1 MASSKKINVYYY
13 ESEKDFLNDQS
24 TALFFSRAIRIMPDG
39 MAGVNVS
46 GLVYRIYEGGYYRP
60 LEDKSFAIR
69 VTECPMMSQEDAE
82 LILSKLPKYPNN
94 DLKRQSLSSSEIS
107 SSQKNFPNTKENTE
121 LHQIDNFKKKILKDT
136 VQEYFVE
143 CPIFEN
149 HSSIEEYKP
158 FAYEEDWFI
167 SRSNY
172 YTYVSFNDIELYK
185 VAQEILSKP
194 REYCALIAWPGYLEN
209 SFDQNKIIRNIMN
222 NNLRK
227 TWKDNRFGG
236 SGFHHGQYDG
246 YKGFEYFSNN
256 FIFNKLVIDPRNAID
271 ETFSFYQIFGE
282 YDFEGR
288 TSTQNSYN
296 GRFYEYWIRFNLE
309 IEDEVIREQFEEILK
324 IYALMNDHNL
334 SIDDFSTQKLS
345 GFEAFSTL
353 SLMKIHGDDP
363 DLLIPHTH
371 YQLDEFG
378 EILLEIQDLG
388 EGWAWN
394 YELKIYESAYER
406 EEKGPPEDYWKEE
419 IVYSGNENNLK
430 PKALDIV
437 EKKASDNVEK
447 IDEDEE
453 LRDLMNKENK
463 ELREKVI
470 FLEKER
476 EKRASLDRQ
485 TQKFFEK
492 IILEWSYLYKDFY
505 FLKTRSLKNLEKS
518 FTEHK
523 FISAILKSID
533 NGEEIKNYKSVRGL
547 KTWHEVSKISNGTD
561 DQGRLYVCH
570 KIEGR
575 YNHAILIGSKKSQ
588 IKDIEYLGKNDP
600 PKELD

>member
-13 ESEKDFLNDQS
+13 ESEKDFLNDRS

-94 DLKRQSLSSSEIS
+94 DLKSQNLSSSEIS
-107 SSQKNFPNTKENTE
+107 SSQKIFPNTKEDTE

-136 VQEYFVE
+136 EQEYFVE

-194 REYCALIAWPGYLEN
+194 REYCALIAWPGYMEN
-209 SFDQNKIIRNIMN
+209 SFDKNKIIRKIMN

-227 TWKDNRFGG
+227 TWKGYGVQG
-236 SGFHHGQYDG
+236 SGFHPGQIDG
-246 YKGFEYFSNN
+246 YGGFKYSSNN
-256 FIFNKLVIDPRNAID
+256 YMFNQLVIDPRNAID
-271 ETFSFYQIFGE
+271 KTFNFYQIFGE
-282 YDFEGR
+282 YDFESR
-288 TSTQNSYN
+288 ASTQNSYN

-309 IEDEVIREQFEEILK
+309 IADEVVRKQFEEILK
-324 IYALMNDHNL
+324 IYAIINDHNL

-345 GFEAFSTL
+345 GFEAFNTL
-353 SLMKIHGDDP
+353 KLEKNYYGEGVDA
-363 DLLIPHTH
+363 LNPHTH

-378 EILLEIQDLG
+378 EIIQEFKELG
-388 EGWAWN
+388 EKWVWDF
-394 YELKIYESAYER
+394 ELKIFTTEAEWHESMEPPEDLLR
-406 EEKGPPEDYWKEE
+406 EEKASIYPDKEN
-419 IVYSGNENNLK
+419 YTNNSS
-430 PKALDIV
+430 
-437 EKKASDNVEK
+437 SDNVEK
-447 IDEDEE
+447 IDEDKE
-453 LRDLMNKENK
+453 LLDLMNEENK
-463 ELREKVI
+463 ELRGKI
-470 FLEKER
+470 IYFEKEL
-476 EKRASLDRQ
+476 EKRASLERQ

-492 IILEWSYLYKDFY
+492 IIDEWDFLYKDFY
-505 FLKTRSLKNLEKS
+505 FLKNRSIKNLEKF
-518 FTEHK
+518 FTDHK
-523 FISAILKSID
+523 YISTTLKSIG
-533 NGEEIKNYKSVRGL
+533 NGEKPNNYKKVQGL
-547 KTWHEVSKISNGTD
+547 KTWDEVSKIGNGTD
-561 DQGRLYVCH
+561 DQGRLYVCN
-570 KIEGR
+570 KIEGK
-575 YNHAILIGSKKSQ
+575 YNYAILIGSKKTQ
-588 IKDIEYLGKNDP
+588 TKDIDYLKRNDP

>member
-1 MASSKKINVYYY
+1 MAISKKIKVYYY
-13 ESEKDFLNDQS
+13 ESEKDFQNDQS

-46 GLVYRIYEGGYYRP
+46 GLVYRIYEGGFYRP
-60 LEDKSFAIR
+60 LEDKNFAIR

-94 DLKRQSLSSSEIS
+94 DLNSQNLSSSEIS
-107 SSQKNFPNTKENTE
+107 SSQKFFINTKENTK

-136 VQEYFVE
+136 EQEYLAE

-167 SRSNY
+167 SRSDY

-185 VAQEILSKP
+185 VAHEILSKP
-194 REYCALIAWPGYLEN
+194 KEYCALIAWPGYVEN
-209 SFDQNKIIRNIMN
+209 SFDQNKIIRKIMN

-227 TWKDNRFGG
+227 TWKGYGIQG
-236 SGFHHGQYDG
+236 SGFHPGQRDG
-246 YKGFEYFSNN
+246 YSGLEYVSNN
-256 FIFNKLVIDPRNAID
+256 FMFNKLVIDPRNAID
-271 ETFSFYQIFGE
+271 KTFNFYQVFGE

-288 TSTQNSYN
+288 ASTQNSYN

-309 IEDEVIREQFEEILK
+309 IADEVIREQFEEILK
-324 IYALMNDHNL
+324 IYATINDHNL
-334 SIDDFSTQKLS
+334 SIDNFSTQKLS
-345 GFEAFSTL
+345 GFEAFNTL
-353 SLMKIHGDDP
+353 KLEKNYYGEGVDA
-363 DLLIPHTH
+363 LNPHTH

-378 EILLEIQDLG
+378 EIIQEFKELG
-388 EGWAWN
+388 EKWAWSF
-394 YELKIYESAYER
+394 EFKIFRTEQEWHEATEPPENIFR
-406 EEKGPPEDYWKEE
+406 EEKASIYPDKEN
-419 IVYSGNENNLK
+419 YTNNSGS
-430 PKALDIV
+430 A
-437 EKKASDNVEK
+437 NVEK
-447 IDEDEE
+447 IDEDKE
-453 LRDLMNKENK
+453 LLDLMNNENK
-463 ELREKVI
+463 DLREKVI

-523 FISAILKSID
+523 FISALLKSID

-561 DQGRLYVCH
+561 DQGRLYVCN

-588 IKDIEYLGKNDP
+588 IKDIEYLRKNDP